1 LRIAPVAD
9 VPGPIQKNYFFFFAA
24 FFVDFF
30 AAFLVAFFL
39 AAFFAILEIT
49 PSVADDGRS
58 RSGCETRG
66 NIVTPS
72 WLGSSSPPSGRP
84 RQVR

>member
-30 AAFLVAFFL
+30 AAFLVAFFF

-49 PSVADDGRS
+49 PSVAD
-58 RSGCETRG
+58 
-66 NIVTPS
+66 
-72 WLGSSSPPSGRP
+72 
-84 RQVR
+84 